1 MVDVKRAIISI
12 QAQIHAQTGRR
23 TDAHYKSGYGCLFVD
38 EGEELRPENII
49 YVADELEIQMRGFTL

>member
-23 TDAHYKSGYGCLFVD
+23 TDAYYKSGFGCLFVY
-38 EGEELRPENII
+38 EYEELTPENVI
-49 YVADELEIQMRGFTL
+49 YAADELEIQMRGFTL